1 LFATAALATRPQI
14 GYNHPS
20 MTDAPPPAPQ
30 QPAEKP
36 PHLPFPLQDGERI
49 LALFRRHWWFLWPQ
63 SILLVLAAV
72 VPVVLVA
79 LFLDLI
85 GLLDD
90 LGIYFW
96 IVVAVWLAYWAVRLF
111 FNWYR
116 YHNDI
121 WLVTN
126 QRIIDSFKKHPFD
139 LRVATADLVNV
150 QDISIVKS
158 GLTPSLLNYGSVV
171 CETAGAATNEF
182 VIAGIP
188 HPEAAQLL
196 IDKERDRERT
206 RGA

>member
-1 LFATAALATRPQI
+1 MTAAPE
-14 GYNHPS
+14 
-20 MTDAPPPAPQ
+20 PA
-30 QPAEKP
+30 AKP
-36 PHLPFPLQDGERI
+36 VHLPFPLQDGERI

-72 VPVVLVA
+72 GPVVLAAV
-79 LFLDLI
+79 LLDAI
-85 GLLDD
+85 GVLDD

-96 IVVAVWLAYWAVRLF
+96 AVAALWLSYWAVRLL
-111 FNWYR
+111 FNYYR
-116 YHNDI
+116 YHHDI
-121 WLVTN
+121 WVVTN
-126 QRIIDSFKKHPFD
+126 QRLIDSIRRHPFD

-150 QDISIVKS
+150 QDISVVKS

-196 IDKERDRERT
+196 IDRERDRERT